1 MIGLAAL
8 LAAALASSSAP
19 GVPFEKAAKDFM
31 ASHGLADKK
40 PQDVDV
46 EAVLKSQFVHGRFGP
61 FEVLFPVDG
70 LERRAADL
78 KDCAAALLASQEK
91 LLEWSKAGGKDQK
104 AVRTDLKAV
113 GDWVKGWRVQALAAA
128 KDSGGKDVLA
138 VLGAPESVVA
148 ANGRLVDVLGK
159 GGAIGVAREA
169 PVAIRMILEP
179 TRKGFVELACFVG
192 STNDDDKATYWVDG
206 VADWGSI
213 WIGDARVIALEYS
226 VPNHQPGEYA
236 AGMSMNEK
244 DPTGMQQQVVQFSLL
259 SYFQALFS
267 DSAPVVFLGGL
278 SMNLVI
284 DQFGE
289 ISTRLDGDLRG
300 KTTAAR
306 EIFIAGAG
314 IADGVLAKNSA
325 ETRWREN
332 RGRDRFLRVLHQAQ
346 KEGEALDKAAK
357 NRSAVFGVRAD
368 SGGDLS
374 PVHAPFFLGEAQEVK
389 AADAKYQGDTAE
401 LQRAY
406 KCLFLSWLQTRAM
419 ATEKTSREKFAA
431 LLEKL
436 GDPSGAFEAAF
447 PAVYDNVPL
456 SDTEAGKDSLEGRF
470 LIWLSKQK

>member
-1 MIGLAAL
+1 VTG
-8 LAAALASSSAP
+8 
-19 GVPFEKAAKDFM
+19 
-31 ASHGLADKK
+31 
-40 PQDVDV
+40 
-46 EAVLKSQFVHGRFGP
+46 
-61 FEVLFPVDG
+61 
-70 LERRAADL
+70 
-78 KDCAAALLASQEK
+78 
-91 LLEWSKAGGKDQK
+91 
-104 AVRTDLKAV
+104 
-113 GDWVKGWRVQALAAA
+113 
-128 KDSGGKDVLA
+128 
-138 VLGAPESVVA
+138 VLGAPEPVVA
-148 ANGRLVDVLGK
+148 ANGRLADLLGK

-169 PVAIRMILEP
+169 PVGIRMILEP

-192 STNDDDKATYWVDG
+192 STNDDDRATYWVDG
-206 VADWGSI
+206 IADWGSI
-213 WIGDARVIALEYS
+213 WIGDVQVVSLEYS

-259 SYFQALFS
+259 RYFHELFG

-314 IADGVLAKNSA
+314 IGDGMLAKNSA

-346 KEGEALDKAAK
+346 KEGETLDKAAK
-357 NRSAVFGVRAD
+357 NRAAVFGVRAD

-406 KCLFLSWLQTRAM
+406 KCAFLSWVQTRAT
-419 ATEKTSREKFAA
+419 AAEKTSREKFAA

-436 GDPSGAFEAAF
+436 GDPAGSFDAAF
-447 PAVYDNVPL
+447 PAVYEVPL
-456 SDTEAGKDSLEGRF
+456 SDADAGKDSLEGRF
-470 LIWLSKQK
+470 LVWLSKQK